1 MGKQIVLEST
11 RNGICSVDNS
21 LSEDTLRTVW
31 DFILILA
38 IFQFKVKLQIGP
50 TV

>member
-31 DFILILA
+31 DFIVILA
-38 IFQFKVKLQIGP
+38 LYLSI
-50 TV
+50 